1 MRYPPTCVEIRI
13 TVSIASTNLSCRES
27 CQLHDLEGLTTFRL
41 LKMCRYELA
50 SLDAAAGVGSRVVT
64 SRRSHFCDSLPF
76 HLLRGVFPYS
86 SRVCVSEA
94 VGGICP
100 SFGARMSSLAHRNMF
115 SDNSIGLTRAA
126 PSLGLRGGSAGT
138 VVFYGVA
145 SPGVGHAAHLF
156 GIPCS
161 DLVDS

>member
-1 MRYPPTCVEIRI
+1 MI
-13 TVSIASTNLSCRES
+13 
-27 CQLHDLEGLTTFRL
+27 
-41 LKMCRYELA
+41 
-50 SLDAAAGVGSRVVT
+50 
-64 SRRSHFCDSLPF
+64 PF
-76 HLLRGVFPYS
+76 HSIFSRGISVCQP
-86 SRVCVSEA
+86 CVSEA
-94 VGGICP
+94 ADGLRP
-100 SFGARMSSLAHRNMF
+100 RFGPRMSSLAHRNMF